1 MLDHVATGVPAP
13 PALSYDPLDRTH
25 RLTPPTGLFARFS
38 RASLDW
44 LERLVAKHSVHPDRP
59 VYDNALFPWADDLA
73 AAWPDVRA
81 ELDRVMVRQHQIP
94 SFQDILDVHLGLQV
108 PAPAVRC
115 RVRIGDRI
123 RRWNEGE
130 LLILDD
136 TFDHEV
142 WNDTDG
148 WRVVL
153 FVDFV
158 RPMHAPWKW
167 MNEGFIGL
175 GALLPFL
182 RAAGAKQKRWA
193 KLFYGDERNSA
204 AK

>member
-1 MLDHVATGVPAP
+1 MQPERRDAQHLHEQKRDTDVSHWHV
-13 PALSYDPLDRTH
+13 
-25 RLTPPTGLFARFS
+25 
-38 RASLDW
+38 
-44 LERLVAKHSVHPDRP
+44 
-59 VYDNALFPWADDLA
+59 DLA
-73 AAWPDVRA
+73 RCMSNWPLEQADPQQQH
-81 ELDRVMVRQHQIP
+81 VMLRQHQIP
-94 SFQDILDVHLGLQV
+94 SLQDILDVRLGLQV
-108 PAPAVRC
+108 PAPAERC
-115 RVRIGDRI
+115 RVRIRDCI
-123 RRWNEGE
+123 HHWNEGE
-130 LLILDD
+130 LLIFDD

-158 RPMHAPWKW
+158 RPMRAPWKW
-167 MNEGFIGL
+167 INEGFIGL

>member
-1 MLDHVATGVPAP
+1 MSNWPLEQADPQQQHVML
-13 PALSYDPLDRTH
+13 
-25 RLTPPTGLFARFS
+25 
-38 RASLDW
+38 
-44 LERLVAKHSVHPDRP
+44 
-59 VYDNALFPWADDLA
+59 
-73 AAWPDVRA
+73 
-81 ELDRVMVRQHQIP
+81 RQHQIP
-94 SFQDILDVHLGLQV
+94 SLQDILDVRLGLQV
-108 PAPAVRC
+108 PAPAER
-115 RVRIGDRI
+115 
-123 RRWNEGE
+123 
-130 LLILDD
+130 
-136 TFDHEV
+136 
-142 WNDTDG
+142 

-167 MNEGFIGL
+167 INEGFIGL